1 MPDEQGESK
10 RIQELLNQAIE
21 AADARGHQMMGSA
34 AARSAHARCIR
45 PGCAAAIVID
55 HLPGEPQ
62 GRPIV
67 LLAVTYP
74 CRGRGS
80 L

>member
-1 MPDEQGESK
+1 MPEEQGES
-10 RIQELLNQAIE
+10 RQIEEMLHQAIE
-21 AADARGHQMMGSA
+21 AANARGHQMVGDA
-34 AARSAHARCIR
+34 AAGSAHARCVR
-45 PGCAAAIVID
+45 SGCAAAIVID
-55 HLPGEPQ
+55 HPPGEPQ
-62 GRPIV
+62 GRPVV